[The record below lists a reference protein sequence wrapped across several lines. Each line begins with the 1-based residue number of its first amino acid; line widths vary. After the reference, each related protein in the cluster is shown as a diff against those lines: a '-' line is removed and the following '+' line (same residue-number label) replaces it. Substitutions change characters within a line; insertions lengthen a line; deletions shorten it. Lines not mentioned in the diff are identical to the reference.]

1 MKLIYHPRYIDHRQG
16 HGFHPERPQRLEATL
31 ARLEAE
37 GHWHKVI
44 EPQSVAR
51 EDLLR
56 VHDAAYIEQL

>member
-1 MKLIYHPRYIDHRQG
+1 VKLIYHPRYIDHRQG